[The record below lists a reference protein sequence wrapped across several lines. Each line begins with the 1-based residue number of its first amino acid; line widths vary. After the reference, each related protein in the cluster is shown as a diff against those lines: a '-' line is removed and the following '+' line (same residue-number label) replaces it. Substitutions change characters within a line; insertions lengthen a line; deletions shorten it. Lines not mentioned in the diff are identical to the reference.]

1 MSDFGTHAFALLSST
16 HQDEF
21 EEVCMEA
28 INPGDA
34 IIMRHDLLR
43 VRVGDPEED
52 GVVLLAMPG
61 DLAQRCRVGP
71 GSYVFP
77 PERSAEVRAGLSQ
90 LGIRA
95 SVVPS
100 AVYSLDLRDPGLLD
114 ALRAALL
121 RQAPTFGPTY
131 PRIAVA

>member
-1 MSDFGTHAFALLSST
+1 MRAYALVSKT
-16 HQDEF
+16 HQDAF
-21 EEVCMEA
+21 EEVCVEA
-28 INPGDA
+28 IDTAQA
-34 IIMRHDLLR
+34 IIMFNAILR
-43 VRVGDPEED
+43 VRLRDPRDD

-71 GSYVFP
+71 GSFVFQ
-77 PERSAEVRAGLSQ
+77 PERSAEVRAQLSQ

-95 SVVPS
+95 SFVPS

-114 ALRAALL
+114 ALRAVLL
-121 RQAPTFGPTY
+121 RRAPTFGPTY